1 MWGYTRTKSTLLSVL
16 QPIRIRQNKLAWDK
30 HTYIWAIYEPEYK
43 YNNFKGDTMK
53 RTQKLIIVATLLIVI
68 ALLTLV
74 ACDTDKSANK
84 KLNEGVNNAMNS
96 GANIVANQPAPTDLD
111 YSLERYN
118 VIRRAYW
125 VNGQREKAMTLPCSV
140 TRPLGYIV
148 LFSKSGAVVGRFVV
162 DGKVSS
168 LNSYL
173 FPAEWLQRVEHNGD
187 WHYEIVEIA
196 GIDGCYGSNV
206 SGIFFFTTDGKY
218 IEWTGDFLYSEIPFT
233 VDEPILK
240 TEG

>member
-1 MWGYTRTKSTLLSVL
+1 MKFRITATSCDCCRDDADEHTKHLTRDYVFLKGKVNTERTKSRLL
-16 QPIRIRQNKLAWDK
+16 PKTTIEIK
-30 HTYIWAIYEPEYK
+30 
-43 YNNFKGDTMK
+43 
-53 RTQKLIIVATLLIVI
+53 
-68 ALLTLV
+68 
-74 ACDTDKSANK
+74 
-84 KLNEGVNNAMNS
+84 
-96 GANIVANQPAPTDLD
+96 DLD

-125 VNGQREKAMTLPCSV
+125 VNGQREKAMSLPCPV

-148 LFSKSGAVVGRFVV
+148 LFSQSGAVVGRFVV

-173 FPAEWLQRVEHNGD
+173 FPAEWFQLVEQNRNWD
-187 WHYEIVEIA
+187 YEIVEIA

-218 IEWTGDFLYSEIPFT
+218 IEWTGDFLYSDIPFT